1 MKVRTLPGVIAT
13 LLACSMLSGCA
24 DRDRFDPA
32 DPSVPPI
39 GGGPA
44 PSESSSRPLRF
55 VFIASSVGEE
65 FHAPVKKG
73 MADAARMLG
82 VEAAFIGTPG
92 VDAEA
97 QAAMIAKAAEEGC
110 DGIAVQII
118 DREAFDDAIAAA
130 VARGVPVVAFNTD
143 DATPNARLSAV
154 NQNLYEAGRAC
165 GRAALAYLAPGAEVL
180 VTLHD
185 DGVSALE
192 DRYRGITEELAARG
206 VAWTR
211 VITGIE
217 PAGAG
222 RAVSAALRAHP
233 SVHFVICT
241 GQADLEPAG
250 LAIEREHGGQGYAA
264 AGFDLSAEI
273 LRLLE
278 AGIIKFTIDQQ
289 PYAQGFY
296 PVVQLTLLRRYG
308 IRPSDIDA
316 GAFVIT
322 PDMAA
327 AVRALKSRSYR

>member
-1 MKVRTLPGVIAT
+1 MTDRGLLVVIAAV
-13 LLACSMLSGCA
+13 LACSMLPGCA
-24 DRDRFDPA
+24 DRGRSDPA

-44 PSESSSRPLRF
+44 PSESSGRPLRF

-65 FHAPVKKG
+65 FYAPVKKG
-73 MADAARMLG
+73 MTDAARMLG

-97 QAAMIAKAAEEGC
+97 QAALVEKAAAEGC

-118 DREAFDDAIAAA
+118 DPEAFDGAIAAA
-130 VARGVPVVAFNTD
+130 VARGIPVVAFNTD

-165 GRAALAYLAPGAEVL
+165 GRAALEYLAPGAEVL

-211 VITGIE
+211 AVTGIE
-217 PAGAG
+217 PEAAA
-222 RAVSAALRAHP
+222 RAVSAALHEHP
-233 SVHFVICT
+233 SLRFIVCT

-250 LAIEREHGGQGYAA
+250 LVIEREYGGQGYAA

-327 AVRALKSRSYR
+327 AVRELKSRSCR